1 MKYILKATVA
11 GAALFVLTIGTVSD
25 VVAGSGG
32 SIACNLKIQL
42 TMKAEMQ
49 PGGAHFKGG
58 EGMEMDQMA
67 GMKMDENTGE
77 GMEMDQM
84 AGMKM
89 DENTGEGMNMDQMAG
104 MKMDENTGEG
114 MNMDQMAGMKM
125 DENTGEGM
133 NMDQMAGMK
142 GAHEIHTGQYGGT
155 FFMAPNKTNHVEG
168 IYSKDCGFRLVLF
181 NAMTQPINVSRFGA
195 FVKYIPTDEDAFVD
209 YRILSPAHEGSVLQ
223 VSSHPEIEGEFDV
236 ELYVRFPGN
245 DDLTMFNI
253 RVEH

>member
-1 MKYILKATVA
+1 MNYIMKATVA
-11 GAALFVLTIGTVSD
+11 GSALFVLTIGTVSD
-25 VVAGSGG
+25 VLARSGD
-32 SIACNLKIQL
+32 SIACELKIQL

-58 EGMEMDQMA
+58 ESMEMDQMA
-67 GMKMDENTGE
+67 GMKMDESTGI
-77 GMEMDQM
+77 
-84 AGMKM
+84 
-89 DENTGEGMNMDQMAG
+89 
-104 MKMDENTGEG
+104 
-114 MNMDQMAGMKM
+114 
-125 DENTGEGM
+125 GM

>member
-1 MKYILKATVA
+1 MAAEGIQFRWRWGSGTISTNLDVIWGMSDKMKKIMKYTIHATVA
-11 GAALFVLTIGTVSD
+11 VVALSVLTLGTISD
-25 VVAGSGG
+25 VVAGSAD
-32 SIACNLKIQL
+32 SSACDLKIQL

-67 GMKMDENTGE
+67 GMKMDENTSE
-77 GMEMDQM
+77 S
-84 AGMKM
+84 
-89 DENTGEGMNMDQMAG
+89 
-104 MKMDENTGEG
+104 
-114 MNMDQMAGMKM
+114 
-125 DENTGEGM
+125 M

-195 FVKYIPTDEDAFVD
+195 FVKYIPKDEDAFVD

-223 VSSHPEIEGEFDV
+223 VSSNPKIEGEFDV

-245 DDLTMFNI
+245 DEPTMFNI

>member
-1 MKYILKATVA
+1 MKYIMKATVA
-11 GAALFVLTIGTVSD
+11 GSALFVLTIGTVSD
-25 VVAGSGG
+25 VVAGSGD

-58 EGMEMDQMA
+58 EGME
-67 GMKMDENTGE
+67 
-77 GMEMDQM
+77 
-84 AGMKM
+84 
-89 DENTGEGMNMDQMAG
+89 MDQMAG

-195 FVKYIPTDEDAFVD
+195 FVKYIPKDEDAFVD

-223 VSSHPEIEGEFDV
+223 VSSNPEIEGEFDV

-245 DDLTMFNI
+245 DEPTMFNI

>member
-1 MKYILKATVA
+1 MNYIMKATVA
-11 GAALFVLTIGTVSD
+11 GSALFVLTIGTVSD
-25 VVAGSGG
+25 VLARSGD
-32 SIACNLKIQL
+32 SIACELKIQL

-58 EGMEMDQMA
+58 ESMEMDQMA

-77 GMEMDQM
+77 SMEMDQM

-89 DENTGEGMNMDQMAG
+89 DQMAG
-104 MKMDENTGEG
+104 MKMDESTGI
-114 MNMDQMAGMKM
+114 
-125 DENTGEGM
+125 GM

-195 FVKYIPTDEDAFVD
+195 FVKYIPTDEDAFID
-209 YRILSPAHEGSVLQ
+209 YRILSPAHEGSILQ

-245 DDLTMFNI
+245 DEPTMFNI
-253 RVEH
+253 RIEH

>member
-1 MKYILKATVA
+1 MEKTVKYILKATVA

-58 EGMEMDQMA
+58 EGME
-67 GMKMDENTGE
+67 
-77 GMEMDQM
+77 
-84 AGMKM
+84 
-89 DENTGEGMNMDQMAG
+89 
-104 MKMDENTGEG
+104 
-114 MNMDQMAGMKM
+114 MDQMAGMKM

-195 FVKYIPTDEDAFVD
+195 FVKYIPTDEDAFID
-209 YRILSPAHEGSVLQ
+209 YRILSPAHEGSILQ

-245 DDLTMFNI
+245 DEPTMFNI
-253 RVEH
+253 RIEH

>member
-58 EGMEMDQMA
+58 EGME
-67 GMKMDENTGE
+67 
-77 GMEMDQM
+77 
-84 AGMKM
+84 
-89 DENTGEGMNMDQMAG
+89 
-104 MKMDENTGEG
+104 
-114 MNMDQMAGMKM
+114 MDQMAGMKM

>member
-1 MKYILKATVA
+1 MKATVA
-11 GAALFVLTIGTVSD
+11 GSALFVLTIGTVSD
-25 VVAGSGG
+25 VLARSGD
-32 SIACNLKIQL
+32 SIACELKIQL

-58 EGMEMDQMA
+58 ESMEMDQMA
-67 GMKMDENTGE
+67 GMKMDESTGI
-77 GMEMDQM
+77 
-84 AGMKM
+84 
-89 DENTGEGMNMDQMAG
+89 
-104 MKMDENTGEG
+104 
-114 MNMDQMAGMKM
+114 
-125 DENTGEGM
+125 GM

-195 FVKYIPTDEDAFVD
+195 FVKYIPTDEDAFID
-209 YRILSPAHEGSVLQ
+209 YRILSPAHEGSILQ

-245 DDLTMFNI
+245 DEPTMFNI
-253 RVEH
+253 RIEH

>member
-77 GMEMDQM
+77 GM
-84 AGMKM
+84 
-89 DENTGEGMNMDQMAG
+89 NMDQMAG
-104 MKMDENTGEG
+104 MKMDEKTGEG

-253 RVEH
+253 RAEH